1 MSYKK
6 TKPQF
11 FDSYAEEFD
20 ALYTRRGSPW
30 HRLVNKY
37 FRQSSLLCYQKTLA
51 SCRPL
56 EGKTVLDVGCGPGH
70 YAVALAQGGARRV
83 LGIDISPEMIA
94 RAKKH
99 AQSTGVEKRCEFQV
113 ADFLDFPL
121 AEKFDYAVA
130 QGFIDYIPAPEQT
143 IAKILAHTGKKAFF
157 SFPRNDGFLAW
168 QRNFRYRWKCDLFQY
183 DRRQVEEIF
192 GLWPD
197 KKVKIELISRDFF
210 VTVNME

>member
-1 MSYKK
+1 MPYKK

-30 HRLVNKY
+30 HRLVNKF
-37 FRQSSLLCYQKTLA
+37 FRQSSLLCYQKTLV

-94 RAKKH
+94 RAQKH
-99 AQSTGVEKRCEFQV
+99 AQSAGVEKHCEFQV
-113 ADFLDFPL
+113 ADFLDSPL

-130 QGFIDYIPAPEQT
+130 QGFIDYVPAPEQT

-157 SFPRNDGFLAW
+157 SFPRSDGFLAW
-168 QRNFRYRWKCDLFQY
+168 QRKIRYRWKCDLFQY
-183 DRRQVEEIF
+183 NRGQLNAFFAPWKNKNVE
-192 GLWPD
+192 
-197 KKVKIELISRDFF
+197 IELLSRDYF
-210 VTVNME
+210 VTVHLQ